1 MELDQI
7 YGTEEFESLAEA
19 RMDPGAFAYYA
30 GGAGLELTLQENVT
44 AFRQYRFR
52 PRVLRGH
59 TEATISTTLLGTDVA
74 LPIALAPAAL
84 QKLAHPEGEVAAAR
98 AAADAGALMCLATES
113 SCSIEEVAAAAQ
125 GPKWFQCYV
134 HRDKGLTEEILRRAE
149 AAGYSAIVLTVDL
162 PVPGYRE
169 REYRHAYVV
178 PQHAAPGNF
187 AGATDK
193 PIAERVAAQY
203 NRGLRWDDIA
213 WLRDTV
219 SLPIV
224 LKGIL
229 TAEDA
234 QLAVEHEAAGIVV
247 SNHGARQLD
256 QSVTPIDALEG
267 IVQVVGDG
275 TEVYLDGGVRRGT
288 DVLIALALGA
298 RAVFI
303 GRPYLWGLAAAG
315 QEGVSRVLTILRLQL
330 ENAMVQ
336 LGATTLEEVT
346 RGQVV

>member
-1 MELDQI
+1 MELEQI
-7 YGTEEFESLAEA
+7 YGTEEFESIAKE

-30 GGAGLELTLQENVT
+30 GGAGLELTLRENVA
-44 AFRQYRFR
+44 AFRRYRFR

-59 TEATISTTLLGTDVA
+59 IVAQTSTTLLGTQVA

-84 QKLAHPEGEVAAAR
+84 QRLAHPDGEVAVAR
-98 AAADAGALMCLATES
+98 AAGDAGILMCLATES
-113 SCSIEEVAAAAQ
+113 SCSLEDVAAAAD

-134 HRDKGLTEEILRRAE
+134 HRDRGLTEEILRRAE
-149 AAGYSAIVLTVDL
+149 ATGYSAIVLTVDL

-178 PQHAAPGNF
+178 PPHAVPGNF
-187 AGATDK
+187 AAATDK
-193 PIAERVAAQY
+193 PIAERVTEQY
-203 NRGLRWDDIA
+203 SRGLRWDDIA

-219 SLPIV
+219 KLPIV

-229 TAEDA
+229 SSDDAE
-234 QLAVEHEAAGIVV
+234 LAVEHGADAIFV

-256 QSVTPIDALEG
+256 QSVAPIDVLEEVTEAIQG
-267 IVQVVGDG
+267 RA
-275 TEVYLDGGVRRGT
+275 EVYLDGGVRRGT

-303 GRPYLWGLAAAG
+303 GRPYLWGLAAGG
-315 QEGVSRVLTILRLQL
+315 QEGVARVLAVLRLQL
-330 ENAMVQ
+330 ENGMVQ
-336 LGATTLEEVT
+336 LGAGTLEDIT
-346 RGQVV
+346 REHVF